1 MPKTYKY
8 YYKNK
13 LKLYLHPMNF
23 SLKKHFI
30 YVLLSIIIIYS
41 CKKDEE
47 VEPPRDLAEQAILDE
62 QILEDF
68 LSTHFYNY
76 EDFQDPDNQ
85 TKIKFDTI
93 ANENSNKTPLI
104 DQVNKSTINVR
115 ISDGSFINHP
125 IYTLVA
131 RQGIGESPSSVDST
145 YLSYEGLLLN
155 KSIFDKSITPIW
167 FDLTSVVRGF
177 REGMPTLKSGNFS
190 IDQNNL
196 PVFSN
201 YGQGAIFMPSGLGYF
216 GNPSGGIPAYSPI
229 IFKIELYLVKKT
241 DHDGDGILT
250 ADEFDSDGDGIVDD
264 TDGDGLAD
272 YLDAD

>member
-13 LKLYLHPMNF
+13 LKLYLNPMNF

-30 YVLLSIIIIYS
+30 YVLLSISIIYS

-104 DQVNKSTINVR
+104 EQVNKSTINVR

-131 RQGIGESPSSVDST
+131 REGIGESPSSVDST

-155 KSIFDKSITPIW
+155 KSIFDKSLTPIW

-177 REGMPTLKSGNFS
+177 REGMPTLRPGDFS

-250 ADEFDSDGDGIVDD
+250 ADEFDSDGDGVVDD

>member
-1 MPKTYKY
+1 
-8 YYKNK
+8 
-13 LKLYLHPMNF
+13 MNF
-23 SLKKHFI
+23 FLKKHFI
-30 YVLLSIIIIYS
+30 YVLLSVIIIHS

-104 DQVNKSTINVR
+104 EQVNKSTINVR

-131 RQGIGESPSSVDST
+131 REGIGESPSSVDST

-155 KSIFDKSITPIW
+155 KSIFDKSLTPIW

-177 REGMPTLKSGNFS
+177 REGMPTLRPGDFS

-250 ADEFDSDGDGIVDD
+250 ADEFDSDGDGVVDD

-272 YLDAD
+272 YLDTD

>member
-1 MPKTYKY
+1 
-8 YYKNK
+8 
-13 LKLYLHPMNF
+13 MNF
-23 SLKKHFI
+23 FLKKHFI

-93 ANENSNKTPLI
+93 ANENSSKTPLI
-104 DQVNKSTINVR
+104 EQVNKSTINVR

-177 REGMPTLKSGNFS
+177 REGMPTLKARRFFNRS
-190 IDQNNL
+190 
-196 PVFSN
+196 
-201 YGQGAIFMPSGLGYF
+201 
-216 GNPSGGIPAYSPI
+216 
-229 IFKIELYLVKKT
+229 K
-241 DHDGDGILT
+241 
-250 ADEFDSDGDGIVDD
+250 
-264 TDGDGLAD
+264 
-272 YLDAD
+272 